1 MMERVP
7 EPELMLD
14 SDQVRAYA
22 EGDFELPHAHCVELL
37 LGRLGGLPASGVCV
51 DLGCGPAEITL
62 RLAERL
68 AGWQL
73 YGVDGSAA
81 MLARGR
87 EGARVAALEQR
98 VHLYERLLPARELP
112 GAPFDL
118 VFSNSL
124 LHHLADPAGLW
135 TTARA
140 VARPG
145 ASLFVMDLLR
155 PGSRERV
162 RELVE
167 LYAAGEP
174 EVLRRDFEA
183 SLCAAYTPDEV
194 REQLEVRDLGG
205 LRVEVVSDRHW
216 IAWGALPL
224 A

>member
-1 MMERVP
+1 MERVP

-14 SDQVRAYA
+14 DEQVRAYA
-22 EGDFELPHAHCVELL
+22 EGDFEAPHAHCVELL
-37 LGRLGGLPASGVCV
+37 FDRLGGLSASGVGV

-68 AGWQL
+68 TGWQL

-87 EGARVAALEQR
+87 EEARGAGVERR
-98 VHLYERLLPARELP
+98 VHLHERFLPTRELP

-124 LHHLADPAGLW
+124 LHHLADPVALW

-140 VARPG
+140 VGRSG

-155 PGSRERV
+155 PDSRERV
-162 RELVE
+162 GELVE
-167 LYAAGEP
+167 SYAAGEP

-183 SLCAAYTPDEV
+183 SLCAAYTTDEV
-194 REQLEVRDLGG
+194 REQLEAIGLES

-216 IAWGALPL
+216 IAWGALPP